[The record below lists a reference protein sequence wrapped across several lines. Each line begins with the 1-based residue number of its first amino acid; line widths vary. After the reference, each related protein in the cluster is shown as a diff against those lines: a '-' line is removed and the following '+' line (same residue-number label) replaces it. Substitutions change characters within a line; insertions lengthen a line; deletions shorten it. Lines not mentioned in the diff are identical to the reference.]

1 MNPGRLDT
9 LFDAAISRR
18 RDGCSDAELLGLFLR
33 DRDERAFESLLR
45 RHTPGV
51 RAACRTWLRAA
62 ADIDDAAQA
71 TFLVLVQRAGT
82 VRDARALG
90 PWLYGVA
97 GNVARRLRQRQRR
110 ASGPLPDEVPDP
122 QGGSPDDLGD
132 LLASEIGRLPEKYRL
147 PVQLCYSAGLSTA
160 EAAERLGW
168 PKGTVLTRL
177 AWARERLQK
186 ILSRRGVAPAALAG
200 LAATSAASAASP
212 WVRQTTL
219 AAAASLAGQSL
230 ASLGVPERIVSLTEG
245 VVRAMVI
252 DRLKFLALAALLAI
266 GLAGFGLGHW
276 ASAAGGQNGDVAAND
291 GGPSQ
296 RAGDKP
302 ADPPVAARPGKDA
315 RAGDDPRLA
324 VPGRRRE
331 AVIRLP
337 AGTFVKEVDVPQ
349 YGSGR
354 VTWTYEEDRVVGLI
368 EASVMGVEVELAT
381 EAEYSLSRNG
391 TIYGVLTSVHLN
403 HLRLP
408 ETLAPFKPFVGLI
421 NAAEPLINES
431 LMDVPFSYQFRV
443 SGDRLTIT
451 NFRIL
456 LAGPTPLW
464 KLASLLGDKEKE
476 MLLPLAAFQALG
488 TAIEGT
494 YTPPEAK
501 DAPRDRRPVFPRLRP
516 SEKGKRS
523 K

>member
-9 LFDAAISRR
+9 LLEAAVSSRR
-18 RDGCSDAELLGLFLR
+18 DACSDAELLSLFLR

-51 RAACRTWLRAA
+51 RASCRAWLRAS

-82 VRDARALG
+82 IRDLRSLG

-97 GNVARRLRQRQRR
+97 ANVARRLRQRQRR
-110 ASGPLPDEVPDP
+110 AGDPLPPELADP
-122 QGGSPDDLGD
+122 QSRDGDDLAD
-132 LLASEIGRLPEKYRL
+132 LLAAEIGRLPEKYRL
-147 PVQLCYSAGLSTA
+147 PVQLCYSAGLTTA

-177 AWARERLQK
+177 AWARERLQR

-200 LAATSAASAASP
+200 LAATPASSAASP

-230 ASLGVPERIVSLTEG
+230 ASLGVPERIASLTEG

-252 DRLKFLALAALLAI
+252 DRLKFLALAALLVI

-276 ASAAGGQNGDVAAND
+276 ATAAGQNGDTATKGDGRAQAAD
-291 GGPSQ
+291 D
-296 RAGDKP
+296 RP
-302 ADPPVAARPGKDA
+302 ADPDVAAPQGKNA
-315 RAGDDPRLA
+315 RAGDDPRVA
-324 VPGRRRE
+324 GQGRRRE

-337 AGTFVKEVDVPQ
+337 AGTFVKEVEVEPH
-349 YGSGR
+349 GFGR
-354 VTWTYEEDRVVGLI
+354 VTWTYKEDQVVGLI
-368 EASVMGVEVELAT
+368 EASVLGCEVELAT
-381 EAEYSLSRNG
+381 EAEVSLSKNG
-391 TIYGVLTSVHLN
+391 TVYGLLTGVQLN
-403 HLRLP
+403 RFRLP
-408 ETLAPFKPFVGLI
+408 PVLGELQPFVGLV

-431 LMDVPFSYQFRV
+431 LMDVPFSYQCRL

-476 MLLPLAAFQALG
+476 LILPLAAFQALG

-494 YTPPEAK
+494 YTPPDAK
-501 DAPRDRRPVFPRLRP
+501 EKPARKRLPAFPKLRTPDRSNR
-516 SEKGKRS
+516 G
-523 K
+523 